1 MMTWWSRL
9 WRRNKLEQDLG
20 RELQFHIAE
29 RVAALKN
36 TGLSEDE
43 ARRQVRQEFG
53 GIEQVKE
60 ECRNARGTLWFEST
74 IQDLRLGVR
83 ASLKTPGF
91 TAVAILTLALGIGAN
106 TAIFSLLDGLELRDL
121 PVPHPEQLVRVGAHR
136 PGDSFTGLSI
146 PMYEAMAQNQKVFSG
161 MFAWSGDV
169 VLNVE
174 ANGRLSRSD
183 IWGTEGHFYSELD
196 AVPQIGRLLAPED
209 VNLRTAVPTQVA
221 VLGYGFWQRHYGG
234 ARDVIGKTIKIEG
247 VPFTVIGVT
256 QEGFRGMMADL
267 PPEVIIPI
275 TAMPLVFGQSD
286 VQKYLRRADSRGLEA
301 AGRLKPGVTLEQAR
315 AQLESLWPAIRQ
327 ATAPTGRTSLELS
340 DFFSLQ
346 LKVESGE
353 KGGSFLRARFAK
365 PLYTLLAIAG
375 TVLLIACVNLASLM
389 LARAASRSHE
399 LGIRVALGASRTR
412 LVRQMLT
419 ESMTLSAAGTLG
431 GFAFAYWGSRALS
444 GFILDQI
451 FIVPASLRV
460 SPDWR
465 ILAFTGAAAILTALL
480 CGWAPC
486 WRATREDPNVA
497 VQQGSRAIAK
507 GTGGLGKGLIVTQV
521 ALSLILLAGAGLFLR
536 SLQKLHAV
544 QPGFRTHGVLQV
556 NLIPKPSGYKNL
568 AWVNYYRDLNE
579 RVSNLPGIVSA
590 SLTHNSP
597 AETLEWTEQVRVS
610 ETDNKG
616 NRADLAMVMPGAFET
631 MGIRLLR
638 GRSFNWQDDDHAPR
652 VALVSQ
658 KFAQQWFPKGGAI
671 GQQVDITTEPK
682 WHDLRIVGIV
692 TDASLYDIR
701 KDKPPTLY
709 LPTTQYG
716 DYMGYPRLLVR
727 TNIATAAVVGPVR
740 QTIESL
746 GHEYVVSVNTVEN
759 EIDRSLLQERV
770 MAVLSAFFGGLALL
784 LAAIGLYGLMAYNV
798 TRRSREIG
806 IRMALGAQRA
816 RVQRMILRETL
827 ALALIGVAFGVPC
840 AIVASRVI
848 ASLLYS
854 VSASD
859 PLTLVIV
866 SVMLIAIA
874 AIAGFIPARRA
885 MRLDPITVLRN
896 E

>member
-1 MMTWWSRL
+1 MTWWSRL
-9 WRRNKLEQDLG
+9 LRRNKLERDLG

-29 RVAALKN
+29 RIATLKS
-36 TGLSEDE
+36 TGLSGDE
-43 ARRQVRQEFG
+43 ARRKVRQEFG

-83 ASLKTPGF
+83 AFLKTPGF
-91 TAVAILTLALGIGAN
+91 TTVAILTLALGIGAN

-136 PGDSFTGLSI
+136 PGDSFTGLSL
-146 PMYEAMAQNQKVFSG
+146 PMYEEIAQNQKVFSG

-169 VLNVE
+169 VRNVE
-174 ANGRLSRSD
+174 ANGGVSRTD
-183 IWGTEGHFYSELD
+183 IWGAEGHFYSELE
-196 AVPQIGRLLAPED
+196 AVPKIGRLLAPAD
-209 VNLRTAVPTQVA
+209 VNLRASVPAQVA

-234 ARDVIGKTIKIEG
+234 AWDVIGKTIKIEG
-247 VPFTVIGVT
+247 VRFTVIGVT
-256 QEGFRGMMADL
+256 QDGFRGMMAEL
-267 PPEVIIPI
+267 PAEVIIPI
-275 TAMPLVFGQSD
+275 TAMPLVFGKSD

-301 AGRLKPGVTLEQAR
+301 AGRLKPGVTLEEAR
-315 AQLESLWPAIRQ
+315 AQLESLWPAIRK

-365 PLYTLLAIAG
+365 PLYILLAIAG
-375 TVLLIACVNLASLM
+375 MVLLIACVNLASLM

-399 LGIRVALGASRTR
+399 IGLRVALGASRTR

-451 FIVPASLRV
+451 FIVPAALNV

-465 ILAFTGAAAILTALL
+465 ILGFTGVAATLTALL

-497 VQQGSRAIAK
+497 VQQGSRAVAR
-507 GTGGLGKGLIVTQV
+507 GTGGLGKRLIVTQV
-521 ALSLILLAGAGLFLR
+521 ALSLILLAGGGLFIR
-536 SLQKLHAV
+536 SLEKLRTV
-544 QPGFRTHGVLQV
+544 NPGFRTHGVLQIG
-556 NLIPKPSGYKNL
+556 LTPKPGGYKDL
-568 AWVNYYRDLNE
+568 AWVSYYRQLNE
-579 RVSNLPGIVSA
+579 RISSLPGVASA
-590 SLTHNSP
+590 ALTHNGP
-597 AETLEWTEQVRVS
+597 AESYEWTEKVRIHGTITEGVRS
-610 ETDNKG
+610 
-616 NRADLAMVMPGAFET
+616 DLAMVMPGTFRT
-631 MGIRLLR
+631 IGIGLLCGR
-638 GRSFNWQDDDHAPR
+638 GFTWQDDDHAPR
-652 VALVSQ
+652 IAVVSDS
-658 KFAQQWFPKGGAI
+658 FAAQVFPRGNAI
-671 GQQVDITTEPK
+671 GQRLDITTQPK
-682 WHDLRIVGIV
+682 WQNLQIIGIV
-692 TDASLYDIR
+692 SNASLYDIR
-701 KDKPPTLY
+701 KHQPPTVY

-716 DYMGYPRLLVR
+716 DYMGYPTVLVV
-727 TNIATAAVVGPVR
+727 TNISPAAIIGPLRRSV
-740 QTIESL
+740 ESL
-746 GHEYVVSVNTVEN
+746 GREYISRVKTVEQ
-759 EIDRSLLQERV
+759 EIDRSILQERV
-770 MAVLSAFFGGLALL
+770 MAMLSAFFGGLALL

-840 AIVASRVI
+840 AVAASRLI
-848 ASLLYS
+848 ASLLYG

-859 PLTLVIV
+859 PLTFVVV
-866 SVMLIAIA
+866 SAMLIAIA